1 MNIEIANRLVE
12 LRKKSGLS
20 QEELADKLGLS
31 RQAVSKWERAEA
43 SPDTDNL
50 ICLAKLYNVSLDDL
64 LKTDVPVEDIVRE
77 TKEKEE
83 EKEAK
88 KEEAKE
94 EAKQEEKR
102 EDHIHISPTGI
113 HVSSADGE
121 EVHVSTKGIHIDAN
135 DGTHVHLGPNEAKHI
150 VVERHAK
157 ALGIISSV
165 TTLLAIVAFLLM
177 GFLMTD
183 VGWAY
188 GTTNAGWCVGW
199 LVFFLVPIIPSIFK
213 AIFDRRVSRF
223 AFPVLVAGAFLLVGM
238 IWGIWHPTWVVFF
251 AVPLFYSIVKPIEHV
266 FDEKKCDC
274 KVNIKGDVVMDIDE
288 DEDKDE

>member
-64 LKTDVPVEDIVRE
+64 LKTDVPVDDIVRE
-77 TKEKEE
+77 QKEKTEEKEKEE
-83 EKEAK
+83 T
-88 KEEAKE
+88 KEESPNDN
-94 EAKQEEKR
+94 EKR
-102 EDHIHISPTGI
+102 GDHIHISPAGI

-135 DGTHVHLGPNEAKHI
+135 DGTHVHLGPDEMKHI
-150 VVERHAK
+150 HVERHAK

-165 TTLLAIVAFLLM
+165 TTLLVVVAFLLM
-177 GFLMTD
+177 GFLMTN

-223 AFPVLVAGAFLLVGM
+223 AFPVLVTGAYLLVGM
-238 IWGIWHPTWVVFF
+238 LWGIWHPTWVMFF
-251 AVPLFYSIVKPIEHV
+251 AIPLFYSIVKPIEHI

-274 KVNIKGDVVMDIDE
+274 NVNIKGDVVMDIDE
-288 DEDKDE
+288 DEEK